1 MRIGGL
7 LLLLWIPGLAWAQES
22 FYGTRA
28 TGITLSEG
36 ADPKDLERIP
46 LRSGDIIT
54 AENVREAIQVLF
66 ETARYRSIEV
76 DATASSDGTTLTFI
90 VIPHSYFGTV
100 RLLPEN
106 LMERPLSTLL
116 RLPVGQK
123 FSNARI
129 EEIVQATGQLLQDEG
144 YFNSKLT
151 VRTSL
156 DRADRLQSVDIIA
169 NGVTSKD
176 KAHISE
182 VDIRGGENHFTVSE
196 LQDAFNISRGD
207 TYNAAA
213 IEKGVSAIQK
223 KFLDKNFLNTRV
235 DTTHTFNAGENSV
248 LLGVTIEPG
257 QETVIDTEGQIS
269 DEEVRR
275 LVPIFEE
282 GAFDPDLLREGRDR
296 IVEYLQQ
303 EGYFD
308 ATVDDPYTI
317 PSTPDSP
324 FRVRFLIKKGE
335 RHRVKSVVFRGNTEF
350 TSEKL
355 QSRIRV
361 HPAALLNRGL
371 FSDELVKADVNTIQN
386 MYRAAGYEAAFV
398 EFNREEDSVRHEIH
412 VVFVITENNRYPIER
427 VQFEGNVTIREE
439 ELRAA
444 ITLKETDLYSPEK
457 AEEARRD
464 LTRFYYK
471 MGYPDVRVEATAD
484 RNPETNGRLLTYRI
498 TEGRTYRIGN
508 ILVSG
513 NTLTT
518 DKFITRAIGLK
529 AYESYFNTEAILEG
543 QRKLYAT
550 GLFRHVDIVA
560 LDEEPGEFR
569 TLLIQVEEAK
579 PIVFTPGIGVK
590 EYAGPRITLDVSH
603 NNILGGNRALGV
615 RIRLGLY
622 EQQFQTTYHEPRL
635 FNREKLDGY
644 ATLTIENRN
653 QVAYKSND
661 IEFSLQVRRSLS
673 ATKNVLL
680 TASYQTVNLKD
691 IRQTFGRRFPDL
703 EGIIQIARV
712 GASYVTDTRD
722 DPLDPKRGVFTT
734 STFQIASKGLGS
746 EVDFLS
752 LFNQSTYQK
761 KSGVGTLALSN
772 RIGWKVPYGDTLELP
787 ISERYFAGGSTTLR
801 GFDVDEAGPP
811 GGGQLLTIEN
821 VEYRVPIKTFSIG
834 TLGGAAFYDTGN
846 VFERPSDFSFSD
858 YTHSAGLGL
867 RFLTPLGPIRFDVGF
882 NLNPQI
888 RINEFGIPERQ
899 GRTQLIFTL
908 GQAF

>member
-1 MRIGGL
+1 MKIGRL
-7 LLLLWIPGLAWAQES
+7 LLILWIPTLGWAQQP

-28 TGITLSEG
+28 ATIKLSEG
-36 ADPKDLERIP
+36 GDPKDLERILQP
-46 LRSGDIIT
+46 GDVIT
-54 AENVREAIQVLF
+54 PENVRASIQALF

-76 DATASSDGTTLTFI
+76 DAVAEGDRTNLTFI
-90 VIPHSYFGTV
+90 VTLHSYFGTF
-100 RLLPEN
+100 RLLPET
-106 LMERPLSTLL
+106 LLERPLSTLL

-123 FSNARI
+123 SSNARVD
-129 EEIVQATGQLLQDEG
+129 EIVQATSQLLEDDG
-144 YFNSKLT
+144 YFNTKLT
-151 VRTSL
+151 VQTSL
-156 DRADRLQSVDIIA
+156 DSGTRLQSIDVIA
-169 NGVTSKD
+169 NGITSKD

-182 VDIRGGENHFTVSE
+182 VDIQGGESNYTESQ
-196 LQDAFNISRGD
+196 LKDAFHVSPGD

-235 DTTHTFNAGENSV
+235 DARHEFNALENSV
-248 LLGVTIEPG
+248 RLAVTIEPG

-269 DEEVRR
+269 DDEIRK

-282 GAFDPDLLREGRDR
+282 GAFDPDLIREGRDR

-308 ATVDDPYTI
+308 ATVDNPKII

-324 FRVRFLIKKGE
+324 FRVRFVINKGE
-335 RHRVKSVVFRGNTEF
+335 RHRVKSVQFRGNTAFSAED
-350 TSEKL
+350 L
-355 QSRIRV
+355 QKAIRV
-361 HPAALLNRGL
+361 HPAAVLNRGL
-371 FSDELVKADVNTIQN
+371 FSDELVKADVTTIQN
-386 MYRAAGYEAAFV
+386 MYRSAGYEAAFV
-398 EFNREEDSVRHEIH
+398 EFHREEDSARHEIH
-412 VVFVITENNRYPIER
+412 VIFDIIENNRYPIER
-427 VQFEGNVTIREE
+427 IVFEGNATVPEE

-444 ITLKETDLYSPEK
+444 IHVKETDVYALEK
-457 AEEARRD
+457 TEEARRD

-471 MGYPDVRVEATAD
+471 NGYPDVRIELTAD
-484 RNPETNGRLLTYRI
+484 RNPETNGRLVTCRI
-498 TEGRTYRIGN
+498 TEGNQYRVGE

-518 DKFITRAIGLK
+518 DKFIRRASGLK
-529 AYESYFNTEAILEG
+529 EYTYFNPEDVLEG

-550 GLFRHVDIVA
+550 GLFRHVDIVT
-560 LDEEPGEFR
+560 LDEDNGELR
-569 TLLIQVEEAK
+569 TVLIQIEESK

-603 NNILGGNRALGV
+603 NNILGGNRALGA

-622 EQQFQTTYHEPRL
+622 EQQFQTSYHEPRL
-635 FNREKLDGY
+635 FNHEDLDGY
-644 ATLTIENRN
+644 ATLTMENRN
-653 QVAYKSND
+653 QVSFKSND
-661 IEFSLQVRRSLS
+661 VEFSLQVRKRLS
-673 ATKNVLL
+673 QTKNVLT

-691 IRQTFGRRFPDL
+691 IKVDPIVRRFPDL

-712 GASYVTDTRD
+712 GLSFVTDNRD

-772 RIGWKVPYGDTLELP
+772 RIGWKVPYGDTVELP
-787 ISERYFAGGSTTLR
+787 ITERYFAGGSTTLR

-821 VEYRVPIKTFSIG
+821 VEYRVPIKTFSFG

-846 VFERPSDFSFSD
+846 VFERPADFSFAE

-867 RFLTPLGPIRFDVGF
+867 RFLTPLGPVRFDVGF
-882 NLNPQI
+882 NLNPKT
-888 RINEFGIPERQ
+888 RLNENGFPEREK
-899 GRTQLIFTL
+899 RTQLFFTL